1 MTVSDVLKR
10 ENNNLDLVRI
20 ILATMVVWSHAFQMN
35 FGGFEQEPMFKF
47 LKVSSPGTLAVS
59 AFFFVSGLLVTNS
72 LIKKKSISK
81 FYISRF
87 FRLFPALAI
96 LLLITVFVIGPII
109 STLPI
114 TEYFSNP
121 QTWKYLFNNL
131 YLNVNYQIPGC
142 FQNNIWPVDVNS
154 SLWSLPF
161 EVGCY
166 IFLLAVFTIISGH
179 KKIANIVL
187 ISIIF
192 ISIIPNQMLLI
203 FFERS
208 YILGL
213 QPIACF
219 AFGAFL
225 AINQD
230 DIKVDFKMMLGFTL
244 LLLIFWRFTTII
256 QILFPF
262 AISILLLLFSTD
274 KFVLKLKPKYDISY
288 GLYIWNALIIQLIVY
303 YFGNM
308 NVYILFLIA
317 FIITSIVSLGSFIL
331 IEKGSINM
339 GYSLGAKVS
348 KSNFNFERISI
359 SFLILLFI
367 ILLSKLL

>member
-59 AFFFVSGLLVTNS
+59 VFFFVSGLLVTNS

>member
-121 QTWKYLFNNL
+121 QTWKYLVNNL

-308 NVYILFLIA
+308 NVYFLFLIA
-317 FIITSIVSLGSFIL
+317 FVFTSIVSLGSYVL
-331 IEKGSINM
+331 IENKSINF
-339 GYSLGAKVS
+339 GYKLGKRVNDS
-348 KSNFNFERISI
+348 KFNLERPFIYM
-359 SFLILLFI
+359 LILMAVI
-367 ILLSKLL
+367 ILAKIL